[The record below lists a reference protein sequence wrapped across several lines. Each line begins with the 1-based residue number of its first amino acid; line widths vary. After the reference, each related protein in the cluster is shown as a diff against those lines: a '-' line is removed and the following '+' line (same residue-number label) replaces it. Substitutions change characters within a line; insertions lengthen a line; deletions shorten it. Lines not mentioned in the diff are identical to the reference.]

1 MRPTEMSALRYHSS
15 VHRIGPYRIV
25 RKLGEGGMGV
35 VYAAEDERLHREVAI
50 KTLRGAGDGSSRE
63 RLLREA
69 RAAASVSH
77 PNVCQLFDIGDE
89 EGRPFLVMELLEG
102 ESLAERLRRGALP
115 LPEATQ
121 TALSILTALEAL
133 HGRGFIHRDLK
144 PSNVFLTSHSVK
156 LLDFGLVREA
166 HSVTISA
173 DSTTLKPGG
182 GGDSPLTAAG
192 MLVGTPRYMAPEQLL
207 GAQVDARADLFAAG
221 TLLYEMISGQP
232 PFTEENAMRLFHA
245 IVYENAPNLAGSAA
259 IVAVN
264 RIIQRAMA
272 KAPADRYESAAAMAR
287 DLRDAML
294 ISDASTPVVARRI
307 TRLIALPLRILR
319 PDPETDFLAYALPEA
334 ITTTLAGL
342 GSLVVRSTATA
353 GRLTDL
359 DPKRL
364 AEEAD
369 VDVALTGTL
378 LRAGDQ
384 IRVTSQLVELPSGTI
399 IWSQSSQTT
408 MSDVFELQDKLT
420 QRIVESLELPLSE
433 REARLVRRDVPATPR
448 AHEFYLRAGQQGESP
463 EAWAVARDLYLRALE
478 EDPRY
483 APAWA
488 RLARIYLLLG
498 KYTTETDKQYE
509 LAESAARHALELNPD
524 LPIAHHAYAH
534 IAAAKGQPRDA
545 MLRLLD
551 RVGRGTN
558 DPAVFAGLVT
568 LFRFCGLLEA
578 SAAAHEHALH
588 LDPKASTSAAH
599 TYWMLGRHDEALA
612 AVDPDR
618 DMGDASFVY
627 ESMGKLDEAIAVY
640 DDRRRRVG
648 TSRPEL
654 TRFFDAFSAS
664 LQRRADAIPLLEAHR
679 DFPDP
684 EGGYYIARALARAG
698 ARDSAIEALGGVVA
712 RGFFCYPFF
721 ASDPWLDP
729 LRSDPRF
736 IDVLRRAEARMR
748 DAQHAFQQHPA
759 SRVLAVG

>member
-1 MRPTEMSALRYHSS
+1 MQ
-15 VHRIGPYRIV
+15 RIGPYRIV

-50 KTLRGAGDGSSRE
+50 KTLRADGDGSSRE
-63 RLLREA
+63 RFMREA

-121 TALSILTALEAL
+121 TGLGILTALEAL

-144 PSNVFLTSHSVK
+144 PSNVFMTKHGVK
-156 LLDFGLVREA
+156 LLDFGLVGRTNA
-166 HSVTISA
+166 VTISA
-173 DSTTLKPGG
+173 DSTTLRPGG
-182 GGDSPLTAAG
+182 DAPLTASG

-207 GAQVDARADLFAAG
+207 GAQIDARVDLFAAG

-245 IVYENAPNLAGSAA
+245 IVYESAPNLAGSAA
-259 IVAVN
+259 IVAIN
-264 RIIQRAMA
+264 RIIQRAMV
-272 KAPADRYESAAAMAR
+272 KAPADRYESAAAMAK

-307 TRLIALPLRILR
+307 TRLIALPLRVLR

-334 ITTTLAGL
+334 ITTTLAGV

-353 GRLTDL
+353 GRLVEL

-399 IWSQSSQTT
+399 IWSQASQTT

-463 EAWAVARDLYLRALE
+463 EAWAVARDLYVRALE

-498 KYTTETDKQYE
+498 KYTTDTAKLYD
-509 LAESAARHALELNPD
+509 LAESAARHALDLNPD

-534 IAAAKGQPRDA
+534 IKAAKGEPREA

-551 RVGRGTN
+551 RVGRGSN
-558 DPAVFAGLVT
+558 EPAVFAGLVT

-578 SAAAHEHALH
+578 SAAAHEHARK

-599 TYWMLGRHDEALA
+599 TYWMLGRYDEALA

-618 DMGDASFVY
+618 DMGDAAFVY
-627 ESMGKLDEAIAVY
+627 ASMDRIDDAIAVY
-640 DDRRRRVG
+640 EDRRRRVG
-648 TSRPEL
+648 THRPEL
-654 TRFFDAFSAS
+654 TAFFDAFTAT
-664 LQRRADAIPLLEAHR
+664 LQRRENAIPLLESHR

-684 EGGYYIARALARAG
+684 EGGYYITRALAHLG
-698 ARDSAIEALGGVVA
+698 ARDTAIEVLGEVVQ

-721 ASDPWLDP
+721 VSDPWLDP
-729 LRSDPRF
+729 LRTDARF
-736 IDVLRRAEARMR
+736 IEILRRAEARMR
-748 DAQHAFQQHPA
+748 DAQRAFEEHPA
-759 SRVLAVG
+759 SRVLSLGVRRP